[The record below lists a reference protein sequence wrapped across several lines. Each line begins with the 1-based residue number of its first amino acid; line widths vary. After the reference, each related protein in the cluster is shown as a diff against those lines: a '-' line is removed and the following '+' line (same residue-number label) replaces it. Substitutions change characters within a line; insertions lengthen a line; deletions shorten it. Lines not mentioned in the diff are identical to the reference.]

1 MTTATL
7 FAPPPA
13 AYPDL
18 DPEELALQAEEDA
31 LFAKRLRAQTAAV
44 RLMHSR
50 LGVRRALSRQQV
62 ETAAQAFHADGDLLS
77 ASRRIIDTTDEA
89 YRAVT
94 GTISRARAY
103 WRTMTVP
110 FPIKGIRLIR
120 KDLVPQFNEAMHRHY
135 TELMEA
141 VQVLSGKYAELRTAS
156 QARLGDLFNPA
167 DYPDSI
173 DKQFALQW
181 DFPSVEPP
189 SYLRDLNPDLYEA
202 EAKRVQQRFESALAL
217 AEDAFAAELQGLV
230 THLVDKLSSE
240 AEADGKPKVFRNTAV
255 SNLTEFFARF
265 QQMNVRGNSEL
276 TALVQ
281 KAQQA
286 VDGVDPNELRKNG
299 TLKDAIASKMA
310 EVKQALDT
318 MVQDAPTRAI
328 ELEDE

>member
-1 MTTATL
+1 MSTATIYAQPTEA
-7 FAPPPA
+7 FPE
-13 AYPDL
+13 L
-18 DPEELALQAEEDA
+18 DPEALALQAEEDA

-62 ETAAQAFHADGDLLS
+62 NQAAETFHADGDLLS
-77 ASRRIIDTTDEA
+77 ASRRIIDTSDEA

-120 KDLVPQFNEAMHRHY
+120 KDLLPQFQAAMEKMES
-135 TELMEA
+135 ELDDA
-141 VQVLSGKYAELRTAS
+141 VQVLAAKYAELRTAAQS
-156 QARLGDLFNPA
+156 RLGDLFNPA

-189 SYLRDLNPDLYEA
+189 QYLKDLNPELYEA
-202 EAKRVQQRFESALAL
+202 EAKRVQQRFESAMAM

-230 THLVDKLSSE
+230 SHLVDKLTDE
-240 AEADGKPKVFRNTAV
+240 QEADGKPKVFRNSAV
-255 SNLTEFFARF
+255 TNLGEFFARF
-265 QQMNVRGNSEL
+265 QNMNVRQNSEL

-281 KAQQA
+281 QA
-286 VDGVDPNELRKNG
+286 EQILGGVDPNDLRKDAS
-299 TLKDAIASKMA
+299 LKTSIAAKM
-310 EVKQALDT
+310 EQVKAALDT

-328 ELEDE
+328 DLEDE

>member
-1 MTTATL
+1 MTSATL
-7 FAPPPA
+7 YAEPTEA
-13 AYPDL
+13 LPDL

-62 ETAAQAFHADGDLLS
+62 NQAAETFHADGDLLS
-77 ASRRIIDTTDEA
+77 ASRRIIDTSDEA

-120 KDLVPQFNEAMHRHY
+120 KDLVPQFQQAMERMEA
-135 TELMEA
+135 ELQEA
-141 VQVLSGKYAELRTAS
+141 VQVLSAKYAELRTA
-156 QARLGDLFNPA
+156 AEGRLGELFNPA
-167 DYPDSI
+167 DYPASI
-173 DKQFALQW
+173 GEQFALKW
-181 DFPSVEPP
+181 DYPSVEPP
-189 SYLRDLNPDLYEA
+189 NYLKEFSPELYEA
-202 EAKRVQQRFESALAL
+202 ECRRVQQRFESALAL

-230 THLVDKLSSE
+230 SHLVDKLADS
-240 AEADGKPKVFRNTAV
+240 AEADGKPKVFRNSAV

-276 TALVQ
+276 TALVA
-281 KAQQA
+281 KAEKA
-286 VDGVDPNELRKNG
+286 MAGVDPNDLRKDG
-299 TLKDAIASKMA
+299 SLKESIAAKMA

-318 MVQDAPTRAI
+318 MVQDAPTRLI
-328 ELEDE
+328 DLEDE